1 MKSLLQTTPSTERS
15 NTIAIP
21 LDPPARR
28 VIGAEFP
35 RGMNAL
41 RGGLLIVPI
50 GLAMWAGILWLV
62 IG

>member
-1 MKSLLQTTPSTERS
+1 MKSLPQTAPATTRS
-15 NTIAIP
+15 NATAIS

-35 RGMNAL
+35 QGMNSL

-50 GLAMWAGILWLV
+50 GLAMWAGILWLL